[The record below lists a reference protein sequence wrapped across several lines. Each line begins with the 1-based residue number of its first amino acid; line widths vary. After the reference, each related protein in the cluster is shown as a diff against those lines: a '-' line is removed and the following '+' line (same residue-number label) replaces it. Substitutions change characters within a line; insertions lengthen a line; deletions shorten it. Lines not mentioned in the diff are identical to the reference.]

1 MFFNKYAFDKNTQPN
16 RIHNNEDFSPLFS
29 SFTISTEVTPNT
41 ESAFSIESTDE
52 DGNIETSDNTRLLI
66 MIILMNTF
74 FFLIFSFVCGLC
86 LYCKRNSIFHK
97 PLEVKKDGNVEDRKG
112 LFSPDVLHKRP
123 DLDLEMTKMENNSRR
138 LFTNENPMPGSLG
151 QNQDYQNIYDTC
163 SEPDPCLVS
172 ETVTNE
178 TNSELSLYI
187 TVV

>member
-16 RIHNNEDFSPLFS
+16 RIQNKKVFSPLFS

-41 ESAFSIESTDE
+41 ESAFSIESADE
-52 DGNIETSDNTRLLI
+52 NGNIETFVNTHLLI

-97 PLEVKKDGNVEDRKG
+97 PLELKKDGNVDERKG
-112 LFSPDVLHKRP
+112 LFSRDILHKRP
-123 DLDLEMTKMENNSRR
+123 NLDLEMTKMENNSGRG
-138 LFTNENPMPGSLG
+138 FTKGNSMPGSLG
-151 QNQDYQNIYDTC
+151 QNQDPQNIYDTC

-178 TNSELSLYI
+178 TNSEFSLYI
-187 TVV
+187 TAV